1 MHDKETDR
9 FVDDLLDASLRQ
21 YRSQEPRAGLEGRIL
36 AKVRAREHAAG
47 RRGWVWALGA
57 AAAAAVA
64 VVAVALYV
72 PYRRPAPVA
81 PVPQEMAGKPE
92 PPRAVAAPPRAPSA
106 AHAAVRQ
113 ARRLTAERRRPVQF
127 PTPIP
132 LTEQEKLLLLYVQN
146 TPSSELEAQ
155 VGQQP
160 MGDLEIPK
168 ISIAAL
174 EIKPLP
180 GAENGQEN

>member
-21 YRSQEPRAGLEGRIL
+21 YRSQEPRAGLETRIL
-36 AKVRAREHAAG
+36 ANVRTRARAAKA
-47 RRGWVWALGA
+47 RRWVWALGA
-57 AAAAAVA
+57 AAAAALA
-64 VVAVALYV
+64 VVAVVLYV
-72 PYRRPAPVA
+72 PHRRPAPVA
-81 PVPQEMAGKPE
+81 PVPQAMAGKPE
-92 PPRAVAAPPRAPSA
+92 PPLAVAVVPRARSA
-106 AHAAVRQ
+106 ARTEIRPVR
-113 ARRLTAERRRPVQF
+113 RVKAERRPEQF

-132 LTEQEKLLLLYVQN
+132 PTEQEKLLLLYVQS
-146 TPSSELEAQ
+146 TPSSELEAH
-155 VGQQP
+155 VVQQP
-160 MGDLEIPK
+160 LGHLEIPK

>member
-57 AAAAAVA
+57 AAVAAVA

-81 PVPQEMAGKPE
+81 PAPRAMAGKPE
-92 PPRAVAAPPRAPSA
+92 PPLAAAVVPSAPSA
-106 AHAAVRQ
+106 ARAAVRQ
-113 ARRLTAERRRPVQF
+113 ARRLTAERRRPEQF

-132 LTEQEKLLLLYVQN
+132 PTEQEKLLLLYVKS
-146 TPSSELEAQ
+146 TPLSELQAQ
-155 VGQQP
+155 AAQQP
-160 MGDLEIPK
+160 MADLEIPK

-180 GAENGQEN
+180 GAEKGQEN

>member
-21 YRSQEPRAGLEGRIL
+21 YRSQEPRAGLETRIL
-36 AKVRAREHAAG
+36 ANVRARERAA
-47 RRGWVWALGA
+47 RGGIWVWALGA
-57 AAAAAVA
+57 AAAAALA
-64 VVAVALYV
+64 VVAAVLYV
-72 PYRRPAPVA
+72 PHRRPAPVA
-81 PVPQEMAGKPE
+81 PVPQARAGKPE
-92 PPRAVAAPPRAPSA
+92 LPLAVAVVPSAPSA
-106 AHAAVRQ
+106 ARAEIRPVR
-113 ARRLTAERRRPVQF
+113 RVTAERRRPEQF

-132 LTEQEKLLLLYVQN
+132 LTEQEKLLLLYVKN

-155 VGQQP
+155 VVQQP
-160 MGDLEIPK
+160 RRDLEIPK

-174 EIKPLP
+174 EVKPLP